1 MIDATL
7 IPWILAGVPL
17 LGAAMSPA
25 LWAYPHRLMAWSVG
39 VCAVSLASVVGFA
52 GYLAAPPEGLLLPFL
67 LPLVA
72 GVSLLGQPHHP
83 DHRASWVLTLVFLSL
98 GLGAL
103 TSQPVVGTLFLMA
116 IHGFVIV
123 LLYRHHTPLWPISW
137 WGLGAYTLGA
147 LCLLLTLVAAPPLSS
162 MAALLACTILL
173 PVVPFHDGH
182 LTALTRLPGNLPS
195 FMVLLFPAL
204 GLHSLAPLAATL
216 PEPVV
221 WTMSFLALAGTV
233 YGAIK
238 ALAQSR
244 VRLLLAYSSLSF
256 FSMLWWCVV
265 TSRSAAPRAAL
276 FVGAV
281 GLVMCGL
288 LVAWQIIRTRYGD
301 DVDPQ
306 AISGLASTMPQYAVL
321 LSLLALAAMGLPPF
335 GVFAGFMGLL
345 LSSTAAF
352 SAGIVVLVCAWLAA
366 SWYILALVQGLLFGA
381 QRTDLRHADLLQ
393 TELVALIILVL
404 TLLALGVTPIS
415 LFGPDRTTATTGPN
429 SEPISANSGSLVWN
443 R

>member
-7 IPWILAGVPL
+7 IPWIMTGVPL
-17 LGAAMSPA
+17 LGAALTPA
-25 LWAYPHRLMAWSVG
+25 LWAHPHRLMAWSVG
-39 VCAVSLASVVGFA
+39 VCAVSLASLAGFA
-52 GYLAAPPEGLLLPFL
+52 GFLTTPPEGLLLLCL
-67 LPLVA
+67 LPLAA
-72 GVSLLGQPHHP
+72 GMSLLGQPHHQ
-83 DHRASWVLTLVFLSL
+83 DHRTSWVLTLIFLSL
-98 GLGAL
+98 GIGAL
-103 TSQPVVGTLFLMA
+103 TSQPVIGKLFLMA

-123 LLYRHHTPLWPISW
+123 LLYRHHTALWPISW

-147 LCLLLTLVAAPPLSS
+147 FCLLLTLVAAPPLSL

-216 PEPVV
+216 PEAVV
-221 WTMSFLALAGTV
+221 WMMSFLALAGTL

-265 TSRSAAPRAAL
+265 TSRSATPRAAL

-352 SAGIVVLVCAWLAA
+352 SAGIIVLICAWLAA

-381 QRTDLRHADLLQ
+381 RRSDLRHADLLQ
-393 TELVALIILVL
+393 TELVSLIILVL
-404 TLLALGVTPIS
+404 TLLALGVMPIS
-415 LFGPDRTTATTGPN
+415 LFGPDPTTPPAG
-429 SEPISANSGSLVWN
+429 AHSGSLVWT

>member
-7 IPWILAGVPL
+7 IPWLLAGIPL
-17 LGAAMSPA
+17 LGAALSPA
-25 LWAYPHRLMAWSVG
+25 FWAHPHRLMAWSVG
-39 VCAVSLASVVGFA
+39 ACAVSLASVAGFA
-52 GYLAAPPEGLLLPFL
+52 GYLAAPPEGLLLLVL
-67 LPLVA
+67 LPLTA
-72 GVSLLGQPHHP
+72 GVSLLGQPHHR

-216 PEPVV
+216 PDPVV
-221 WTMSFLALAGTV
+221 WMMSFLALAGTI

-265 TSRSAAPRAAL
+265 TTRSATPRAAL

-288 LVAWQIIRTRYGD
+288 LLAWQIIRTRYGD

-352 SAGIVVLVCAWLAA
+352 SAGIIVLVCAWLAA
-366 SWYILALVQGLLFGA
+366 SWYILDLVQRLLFGTRRA
-381 QRTDLRHADLLQ
+381 DLRYADLLQ
-393 TELVALIILVL
+393 TELAALVIVVL
-404 TLLALGVTPIS
+404 TLLALGVAPIS
-415 LFGPDRTTATTGPN
+415 LFGPDRTTAATGAD
-429 SEPISANSGSLVWN
+429 SEPAGANSGSLVWN

>member
-1 MIDATL
+1 MIDPSL
-7 IPWILAGVPL
+7 IPWILAGIPL
-17 LGAAMSPA
+17 LGAAASPA
-25 LWAYPHRLMAWSVG
+25 LWEHPHRLMTWSVG
-39 VCAVSLASVVGFA
+39 VSAVSLASVAGFA
-52 GYLAAPPEGLLLPFL
+52 GYLTTPPEGLLLYFL
-67 LPLVA
+67 LPLTA
-72 GVSLLGQPHHP
+72 AVSLLGQPHHR
-83 DHRASWVLTLVFLSL
+83 DHRASWVLTLLFLAL

-103 TSQPVVGTLFLMA
+103 ASPSGITQLFLVA
-116 IHGFVIV
+116 IHGLVIV

-147 LCLLLTLVAAPPLSS
+147 LCLLVTLVAPPPLSA
-162 MAALLACTILL
+162 MAALLACAILI
-173 PVVPFHDGH
+173 PIVPFHDGH

-195 FMVLLFPAL
+195 FMVVLFPAL

-216 PEPVV
+216 PDPVV
-221 WTMSFLALAGTV
+221 WMMSALALVGTV
-233 YGAIK
+233 YGAVK

-265 TSRSAAPRAAL
+265 TTRSATPRAAL

-288 LVAWQIIRTRYGD
+288 LLAWQIIRTRYGD

-352 SAGIVVLVCAWLAA
+352 SAGIIVLVCAWLAA
-366 SWYILALVQGLLFGA
+366 SWYILDLVQRLLFGA
-381 QRTDLRHADLLQ
+381 RRTDLRYADLLD
-393 TELVALIILVL
+393 TELVSLVIVVL
-404 TLLALGVTPIS
+404 TLLALGVVPSS
-415 LFGPDRTTATTGPN
+415 LFGPDLVAPAAG
-429 SEPISANSGSLVWN
+429 ANVGSLVWN

>member
-7 IPWILAGVPL
+7 IPWILAGIPL
-17 LGAAMSPA
+17 LGAALSPA
-25 LWAYPHRLMAWSVG
+25 LWAHPHRLMAWSVG
-39 VCAVSLASVVGFA
+39 ICAASLASVAGLAGF
-52 GYLAAPPEGLLLPFL
+52 LAAPPEGLLLLFL
-67 LPLVA
+67 LPLTA
-72 GVSLLGQPHHP
+72 GVSLLGQPHQQS
-83 DHRASWVLTLVFLSL
+83 HRASWVLTLVFLSL

-103 TSQPVVGTLFLMA
+103 TSQPVVAKLFLMV

-123 LLYRHHTPLWPISW
+123 LLYSHHTPLWPISW

-147 LCLLLTLVAAPPLSS
+147 LCLLLTLIAAPPVAS

-173 PVVPFHDGH
+173 PVVPFQDGH

-216 PEPVV
+216 PESVV
-221 WTMSFLALAGTV
+221 WMMSLLALAGTA
-233 YGAIK
+233 YGAVK

-265 TSRSAAPRAAL
+265 TTRTATPRAAL
-276 FVGAV
+276 YVGAV

-345 LSSTAAF
+345 LSSSAAF
-352 SAGIVVLVCAWLAA
+352 SAGIIVLVSAWLSS
-366 SWYILALVQGLLFGA
+366 SWYILDLVQRLLFGN
-381 QRTDLRHADLLQ
+381 RRSDLRYADLLQ
-393 TELVALIILVL
+393 TELAALVIVVL
-404 TLLALGVTPIS
+404 TLLALGIVPIS
-415 LFGPDRTTATTGPN
+415 LFGPDRTAATTGA
-429 SEPISANSGSLVWN
+429 EPAGAHSGSLAWN